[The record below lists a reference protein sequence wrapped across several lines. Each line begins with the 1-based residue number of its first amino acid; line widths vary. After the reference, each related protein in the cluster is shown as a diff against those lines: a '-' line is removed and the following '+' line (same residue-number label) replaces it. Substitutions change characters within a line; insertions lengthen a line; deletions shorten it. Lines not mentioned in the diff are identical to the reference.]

1 MECGPRLDPAA
12 VPDALRLPL
21 SFDAA
26 AMAADCAALAGGDW
40 IDHFV
45 RRNYDGDWSVIPL
58 RARADAQHPI
68 MMIQSDPEARNYVD
82 TPFLA
87 ACPAIRAALA
97 QFGSPLLSVRLMR
110 LGPGSRIKEHRDP
123 ELSFEDGAVRLH
135 VPVITHDGV
144 AFRLNGR
151 RVPMAAG
158 TCWYLR
164 LSDPHAVEN
173 PGPGERVH
181 LVVDA
186 QVTPALSALFAAAT
200 ATAAP
205 ETTAATRPG
214 ATA

>member
-1 MECGPRLDPAA
+1 MVWRPRLDAAA

-21 SFDAA
+21 AFDAA
-26 AMAADCAALAGGDW
+26 AMAADCAALAGGAW

-58 RARADAQHPI
+58 RAPADARHPI
-68 MMIQSDPEARNYVD
+68 MMIQSDPAARDYVD
-82 TPFLA
+82 TPFLD

-164 LSDPHAVEN
+164 LSDLHAVEN

-181 LVVDA
+181 LVLDA
-186 QVTPALSALFAAAT
+186 QVTPALSALFATAMEDAA
-200 ATAAP
+200 
-205 ETTAATRPG
+205 
-214 ATA
+214 